1 MFSDVYARIKVLC
14 ISFDFTCHR
23 IGQMKGNCCLPLKVN
38 VKKNKEETKEG
49 IPIFSHKWIANF
61 MAKRKENEAKE
72 KQQ

>member
-1 MFSDVYARIKVLC
+1 MSSNWANEGKLLFAFKSKC
-14 ISFDFTCHR
+14 
-23 IGQMKGNCCLPLKVN
+23 K
-38 VKKNKEETKEG
+38 KKNKEETKEG